1 MSNDGNHENV
11 IWPDLHYLTDKCE
24 SNRRLDHYHLVV
36 ERHALLSYLSALSLL
51 HWSWKTI
58 IALWLLNHNHKLCC
72 IATLR

>member
-51 HWSWKTI
+51 HWS
-58 IALWLLNHNHKLCC
+58 
-72 IATLR
+72 